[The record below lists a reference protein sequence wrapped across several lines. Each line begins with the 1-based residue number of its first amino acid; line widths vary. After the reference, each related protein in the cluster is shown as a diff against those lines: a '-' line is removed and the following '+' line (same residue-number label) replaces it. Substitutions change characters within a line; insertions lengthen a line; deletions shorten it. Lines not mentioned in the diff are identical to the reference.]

1 MGVWCFTSVCSHI
14 FSLLNLLFKSG
25 WCLHAGGRARL
36 WERKVERE
44 NCKTVGWCCCHPG
57 LLASPVSMWT
67 VNRLLGFTVLHPVL
81 VFFFH
86 LRPKARENPKADRLV
101 IFCQIIQIACCNIR
115 CMVSILLLWSVLA
128 SQGSWFICNRLELKQ
143 KQSWRRRS
151 CGWKMHSMQQR
162 FVYVPLLLLVY
173 S

>member
-1 MGVWCFTSVCSHI
+1 MSSCRWQSKIMRKKSWTRELQNCRVV
-14 FSLLNLLFKSG
+14 LLSSRSS
-25 WCLHAGGRARL
+25 AI
-36 WERKVERE
+36 
-44 NCKTVGWCCCHPG
+44 
-57 LLASPVSMWT
+57 PVSMWT

-86 LRPKARENPKADRLV
+86 LRLKARENPKADRLV

-115 CMVSILLLWSVLA
+115 CMVWILLLWSVLA